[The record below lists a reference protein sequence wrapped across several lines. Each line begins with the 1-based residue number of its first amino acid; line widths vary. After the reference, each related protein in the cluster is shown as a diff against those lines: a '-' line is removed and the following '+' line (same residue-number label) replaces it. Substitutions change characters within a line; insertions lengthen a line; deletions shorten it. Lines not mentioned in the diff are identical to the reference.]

1 MRETLEEI
9 ISKQIARNHKE
20 QMRMDDFTKKR
31 IIKIMD
37 NYTKNKVPK
46 HIQNQIKMSYKIRGN
61 NVTLIEERPAFMS
74 DRWVQLDIAQFRL
87 EQDKWKVYWKDSKEK
102 WHFVEDILPNEDFEK
117 QLDIVDKDNRGVFW
131 G

>member
-1 MRETLEEI
+1 M
-9 ISKQIARNHKE
+9 KV
-20 QMRMDDFTKKR
+20 DDFTKKR

-37 NYTKNKVPK
+37 NYTGNKVPK

-74 DRWVQLDIAQFRL
+74 DKWVQLDIAQFRL
-87 EQDKWKVYWKDSKEK
+87 DQDKWKVYWRDSKEK
-102 WHFVEDILPNEDFEK
+102 WHFVEDILPIEDFEK
-117 QLDIVDKDNRGVFW
+117 QLDIVDKDNRGIFW

>member
-1 MRETLEEI
+1 
-9 ISKQIARNHKE
+9 
-20 QMRMDDFTKKR
+20 MDDFTKKR

-87 EQDKWKVYWKDSKEK
+87 DKDKWKIYWKDSKEK
-102 WHFVEDILPNEDFEK
+102 WHFVEDILPDEDFEK
-117 QLDIVDKDNRGVFW
+117 QLEIVDKDNKGIFW

>member
-1 MRETLEEI
+1 
-9 ISKQIARNHKE
+9 
-20 QMRMDDFTKKR
+20 MRMDDFTKKR